1 MSAAVSML
9 SIEELL
15 HAVKPHHY
23 LAVWR
28 GQSGIQYAVVEP
40 GGWFLV
46 LPDQS
51 VRVADV
57 KIKPLDVSPPND
69 VLGHPR
75 VKWLSEF
82 VGKPPVLR
90 LYQYTFTLF
99 KTRVV
104 QRLNT
109 GDEFHEVTQ
118 EPASSPVVV
127 HVVHVYYVAY
137 VSNRGHIYSETPGGA
152 QAYRLIERSW
162 LRPPQVYI
170 RRFDKHRYEVGV
182 KIAIDEEQVRQL
194 IRLLGGA

>member
-28 GQSGIQYAVVEP
+28 GQDGIQYVAVER
-40 GGWFLV
+40 GEWLLV
-46 LPDQS
+46 LPGDS

-57 KIKPLDVSPPND
+57 KITPLDVSPPND
-69 VLGHPR
+69 VLGHPSVR
-75 VKWLSEF
+75 WLSEL

-90 LYQYTFTLF
+90 LHQYTFTLL

-109 GDEFHEVTQ
+109 GAEFHEVVQ
-118 EPASSPVVV
+118 EPAAPPVAV
-127 HVVHVYYVAY
+127 HVVHAYYAVY
-137 VSNRGHIYSETPGGA
+137 VSNRGHIYSETPGGVR
-152 QAYRLIERSW
+152 AYQLVERGQ
-162 LRPPQVYI
+162 LKQIYYMKL
-170 RRFDKHRYEVGV
+170 DKHRREIGV
-182 KIAIDEEQVRQL
+182 RIAIDEEQVRQL
-194 IRLLGGA
+194 IRYLLG